1 LFKVYL
7 ILFNYGY
14 HLVCWKQATSIIL
27 KKAGKP
33 DYSIPKAYRIIALLN
48 YLGKVVERVII
59 KRLGALA
66 EITNMIHPTQ
76 IGGRSQK
83 SAINASLLLYNNV
96 QEQRKRGLVT

>member
-1 LFKVYL
+1 MC
-7 ILFNYGY
+7 IRDR
-14 HLVCWKQATSIIL
+14 

-48 YLGKVVERVII
+48 CLGKVAERVIA

-76 IGGRSQK
+76 MGGRS
-83 SAINASLLLYNNV
+83 
-96 QEQRKRGLVT
+96 